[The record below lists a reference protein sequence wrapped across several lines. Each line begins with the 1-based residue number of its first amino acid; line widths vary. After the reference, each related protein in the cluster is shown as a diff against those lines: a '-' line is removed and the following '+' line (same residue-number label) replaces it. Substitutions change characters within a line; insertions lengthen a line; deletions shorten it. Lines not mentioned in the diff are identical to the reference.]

1 MSKKIMVEFEVNDS
15 TTSRQLYEWLRI
27 QQEYLTDPYDSRIPK
42 IYRITIVNNNDTV

>member
-15 TTSRQLYEWLRI
+15 TTEQQLYEWLRI

-42 IYRITIVNNNDTV
+42 IYRINIVNRKH